1 MAIGDWIKRGLQA
14 IGPKRRSA
22 WELSRIG
29 APALK
34 VVNNEPPSKPLHL
47 AQSPRP
53 ADSALERERRCYR
66 ALLNLS
72 REGQR
77 RPDPYSFL
85 DEAARQVQQAL
96 EIDYCGYWELLPNRS
111 AFLLIAGA
119 GFPPQSV
126 GSETAEASSR
136 SFAGYALQRGAK
148 GSEPVTTVNL
158 ALETRFRGEPLLHN
172 LGARGG
178 LNALILSSQGAYGVF
193 GVYSRIERIFTQ
205 TEIEFIQAVGDLAA
219 AALERRDSEAR
230 SQLLERALDASQNGV
245 LITDALDF
253 TNPII
258 YLNQGFE
265 RITGY
270 SAQEALGRNCSFLQG
285 DDREQPEIS
294 QLRHSIAQGQDCE
307 VTLRNYRK
315 NGELFWNQLHISPIY
330 DTQNNLTHFIGIQS
344 DITAQKEAQN
354 IIERQLKEV
363 EKWRLRYELAG
374 RVSGQILYEWNRR
387 EDQVLWGV
395 NGSLMLGY
403 FPTDLPKNLGDW
415 LNLIHPEDREH
426 FLQKKEECLVLH
438 CQFHCQ
444 YRVRHH
450 QGHYLWLEDSAELI
464 FNEGGEIIGVL
475 GMMTNINHHKRIE
488 TQLRESEE
496 RLNRIIQTISDG
508 LVIVDDQG
516 VVKFINPA
524 AESLFG
530 RRKEKLLDT
539 HIGIPLVA
547 DGAAEVVL
555 TPPGGKIV
563 ITQMRM
569 TDILWENRPAFLLS
583 LRNITEQSL
592 AAQAQQE
599 SEEKYRRIVELTSEG
614 IWILNQ
620 DQETVFVNS
629 QLAKMLGYSAEEILR
644 QGVQRFT
651 LPSDQK
657 IPPGQK
663 VYDIKL
669 RRRDGQEL
677 WALVSKSPFY
687 DGFDQYCGELAM
699 VTDITERKTME
710 QALWESEQRLE
721 GILSSIQDVVWSAAA
736 ESLEILYLNAATE
749 VVYGRPLEEFYDQ
762 PRLWLSLIHPEDQAL
777 MEQHLARL
785 WERGQTEVEYRIICP
800 DGSPRWLLRRM
811 RAVRDDQG
819 RPLRL
824 DGIDSDITER
834 KLAVELMTYNAT
846 HDHLTR
852 LPNRYL
858 FLDRLEHALQRRLP
872 YQFAVL
878 FLDLDGFKVIN
889 DSLGHASGDLLL
901 QEIARR
907 LQKCLRPA
915 DTLARLGG
923 DEFTV
928 LVENINS
935 IQEAIAVAERIH
947 QELTHPFDLNGQEI
961 FTNTSIGIALSHT
974 EYQHPQDIV
983 RDADTAMYQAK
994 ARGKSCYAVF
1004 NPLMHQKAVVRL
1016 QRENDLRRALERR
1029 EFRLFYQPIINLKT
1043 GWLSGAEALIRWQH
1057 PEEGLVSPQNFIA
1070 IAEETGLIVP
1080 IGAWILEEACR
1091 QGVALRRQFPHL
1103 PPLKIS
1109 VNVSSRQIRDHAL
1122 LDELDRLLGEYPL
1135 GPENLK
1141 LEITESTLM
1150 DNLEMATQIL
1160 TELRRRG
1167 IQICLDDFGTGYSSL
1182 SYLHRF
1188 PIHTLK
1194 IDRSFVMSMEPN
1206 DENSEII
1213 RTIIT
1218 LAHTLGLDVIAE
1230 GIETELQ
1237 LTQLRWLNCEQGQG
1251 YYFAHPLAPSQL
1263 TEFIQSHWGT
1273 KVNPFQD
1280 ERQTQSLSEA

>member
-1 MAIGDWIKRGLQA
+1 M
-14 IGPKRRSA
+14 S
-22 WELSRIG
+22 
-29 APALK
+29 
-34 VVNNEPPSKPLHL
+34 PL
-47 AQSPRP
+47 
-53 ADSALERERRCYR
+53 Y
-66 ALLNLS
+66 
-72 REGQR
+72 
-77 RPDPYSFL
+77 
-85 DEAARQVQQAL
+85 
-96 EIDYCGYWELLPNRS
+96 
-111 AFLLIAGA
+111 
-119 GFPPQSV
+119 
-126 GSETAEASSR
+126 
-136 SFAGYALQRGAK
+136 
-148 GSEPVTTVNL
+148 
-158 ALETRFRGEPLLHN
+158 
-172 LGARGG
+172 
-178 LNALILSSQGAYGVF
+178 
-193 GVYSRIERIFTQ
+193 
-205 TEIEFIQAVGDLAA
+205 
-219 AALERRDSEAR
+219 
-230 SQLLERALDASQNGV
+230 DA
-245 LITDALDF
+245 
-253 TNPII
+253 
-258 YLNQGFE
+258 
-265 RITGY
+265 
-270 SAQEALGRNCSFLQG
+270 
-285 DDREQPEIS
+285 
-294 QLRHSIAQGQDCE
+294 
-307 VTLRNYRK
+307 
-315 NGELFWNQLHISPIY
+315 
-330 DTQNNLTHFIGIQS
+330 QNNLTHFIGIQS

-354 IIERQLKEV
+354 TIERQLKEV
-363 EKWRLRYELAG
+363 EKWRSRYETAG
-374 RVSGQILYEWNRR
+374 RVNGQILYEWTKSA
-387 EDQVLWGV
+387 DQILWGV
-395 NGSLMLGY
+395 NASLILGY
-403 FPTDLPKNLGDW
+403 SPEKLPINLEKW
-415 LNLIHPEDREH
+415 VCLIHPEDRAD
-426 FLQKKEECLVLH
+426 FLRNVEKCLALG
-438 CQFHCQ
+438 CQFHWE
-444 YRVRHH
+444 YRVLHSR
-450 QGHYLWLEDSAELI
+450 GHYLWLEDKAELI
-464 FNEGGEIIGVL
+464 INEDGERAGVL
-475 GMMTNINHHKRIE
+475 GIMTDISRHKRIE

-508 LVIVDDQG
+508 LVIVNHQG
-516 VVKFINPA
+516 VIKFVNPA

-547 DGAAEVVL
+547 DDATEIVL

-620 DQETVFVNS
+620 DQETVFVNP
-629 QLAKMLGYSAEEILR
+629 QLAKMLGYSVEEILR
-644 QGVQRFT
+644 QGVQRFM
-651 LPSDQK
+651 LPSDKQ
-657 IPPGQK
+657 IPKSQN
-663 VYDIKL
+663 VYDLKL
-669 RRRDGQEL
+669 QRRDGREL
-677 WALVSKSPFY
+677 WVLVSKSRFY
-687 DGFDQYCGELAM
+687 DGFDQYSGELAM

-721 GILSSIQDVVWSAAA
+721 GILSSIQDVVWSASA

-749 VVYGRPLEEFYDQ
+749 TVYGRPLEEFYNQ
-762 PRLWLSLIHPEDQAL
+762 PRLWLSLIHPEDRGM
-777 MEQHLARL
+777 MEHHLARL
-785 WERGQTEVEYRIICP
+785 WERGQTEMEYRIICP

-961 FTNTSIGIALSHT
+961 FTNTSIGIALSRA

-1029 EFRLFYQPIINLKT
+1029 EFRLFYQPIINLNT
-1043 GWLSGAEALIRWQH
+1043 GQLSGAEALIRWQH
-1057 PEEGLVSPQNFIA
+1057 PEEGLVSPCHFIP

-1080 IGAWILEEACR
+1080 IGAWILAEACR
-1091 QGVALRRQFPHL
+1091 QGAALQRQFPHL

-1122 LDELDRLLGEYPL
+1122 LDELDRLLAEYPL
-1135 GPENLK
+1135 GAENLK

-1251 YYFAHPLAPSQL
+1251 YYFAYPLTPAQL

-1280 ERQTQSLSEA
+1280 ERQPQSLWEV